1 MSKERSEYVQ
11 YIVVRK
17 DLVEQMGYGKLAA
30 QVAHASLGVL
40 LEKQYYTTKEIDPE
54 TMAVVGCEGMI
65 RTVEMVG
72 IVDDDGVQRWCRSRF
87 TKLVVYVKSKQALLN
102 LAEKLDE
109 EGIRVKLIYDACFT
123 KLEPEEENGST
134 LTCMG
139 VIPIDRD
146 NVPKCLRKL
155 QLLE

>member
-11 YIVVRK
+11 YIVVRR

-30 QVAHASLGVL
+30 QVAHGSLGVL
-40 LEKQYYTTKEIDPE
+40 LTKKRYDDIEKAELL
-54 TMAVVGCEGMI
+54 
-65 RTVEMVG
+65 
-72 IVDDDGVQRWCRSRF
+72 DDDCVQKWCRSQF

-109 EGIRVKLIYDACFT
+109 EGIRVKIIYDACFT

-139 VIPIDRD
+139 VIPINRD
-146 NVPKCLRKL
+146 DVPKCLKKL
-155 QLLE
+155 QLLD